1 MQIPFIAYA
10 VTPMRNQPVV
20 SVHRDWVVT
29 RRIFLK
35 ACGACLAA
43 GPLASYVYAGA
54 RPNTARF
61 GIITD
66 PHYANRQYSTRYCS
80 ESLDKIAECVELM
93 NKQEVNFLVELGDF
107 KDQDEPPVEANTIT
121 YLQAV
126 EAALQRFT
134 GSTYHVLGNHDMDS
148 LSKAQFLANVEN
160 TGIAPD
166 ASYYSFDLNG
176 LHFVV
181 LDANFTSDGTAY
193 DHGNFSWT
201 DAIIP
206 SAELDWL
213 RKDLASANG
222 PVIVFTHQLLDGT
235 GSYYVGNAAN
245 VRQILEAS
253 GKVLAVFQGH
263 HHSGAYNQ
271 LRGIHYYTLKA
282 VVEGSGAQNNAY
294 AIVEVYPDRSM
305 TVSAYRKAVRK
316 EFPARCS
323 IADLNGD
330 CVVDFEDC
338 AIMAE
343 EWLSAGLVEPE
354 PSPRPRGR

>member
-1 MQIPFIAYA
+1 
-10 VTPMRNQPVV
+10 MRNQLVPPA
-20 SVHRDWVVT
+20 HRDWMIT
-29 RRIFLK
+29 RRVLLK
-35 ACGACLAA
+35 ASGACLASLAA
-43 GPLASYVYAGA
+43 GPLVSHAYAGA

-66 PHYANRQYSTRYCS
+66 LHYANRQYSTRFCS
-80 ESLDKIAECVELM
+80 ESLDKMAECVELM
-93 NKQEVNFLVELGDF
+93 NKQEVNFLIELGDF
-107 KDQDEPPVEANTIT
+107 KDQDDPPLEANTIA
-121 YLQAV
+121 YVQAA
-126 EAALQRFT
+126 EAVLRRFT
-134 GSTYHVLGNHDMDS
+134 GSIYHVLGNHDMDS
-148 LSKAQFLANVEN
+148 ISKPQFLANIVN

-166 ASYYSFDLNG
+166 ASYYGFDLNG
-176 LHFVV
+176 LHLVV

-201 DAIIP
+201 DAIVP
-206 SAELDWL
+206 QAELDWL
-213 RKDLASANG
+213 KQDLASANG
-222 PVIVFTHQLLDGT
+222 PVIVFIHQLLDST
-235 GSYYVGNAAN
+235 GSYYVGNAAA

-253 GKVLAVFQGH
+253 GKVMAVFQGH

-282 VVEGSGAQNNAY
+282 VVEGSGVQNNAY
-294 AIVEVYPDRSM
+294 AIVEVHPDRSM

-316 EFPARCS
+316 EFSARCS

-343 EWLSAGLVEPE
+343 EWLSAGLVEPD

>member
-1 MQIPFIAYA
+1 
-10 VTPMRNQPVV
+10 MRHQPVA
-20 SVHRDWVVT
+20 SAHGEWTIT

-35 ACGACLAA
+35 ASGACLASLTA
-43 GPLASYVYAGA
+43 GSLVSRAYAAA

-66 PHYANRQYSTRYCS
+66 SHYANRQYSTRFCS
-80 ESLDKIAECVELM
+80 ESLDKMTECVELM
-93 NKQEVNFLVELGDF
+93 NKQEVDFLIELGDF
-107 KDQDEPPVEANTIT
+107 KDQDDPPLEENTMA
-121 YLQAV
+121 YLQAA
-126 EAALQRFT
+126 EAVLRRFS

-148 LSKAQFLANVEN
+148 ISKSQFLANVEN
-160 TGIAPD
+160 TRIVPG
-166 ASYYSFDLNG
+166 ASYYGFDLNG
-176 LHFVV
+176 LHFVT
-181 LDANFTSDGTAY
+181 LDANFSSDGTVY

-201 DAIIP
+201 DAIVP
-206 SAELDWL
+206 PAELDWL
-213 RKDLASANG
+213 RQDLASANG
-222 PVIVFTHQLLDGT
+222 PVIVFIHQLLDST
-235 GSYYVGNAAN
+235 GSYYVGNAAT

-263 HHSGAYNQ
+263 HHSGAYSQ
-271 LRGIHYYTLKA
+271 IRGIHYYTLKA
-282 VVEGSGAQNNAY
+282 VVEGSGAQNNSY
-294 AIVEVYPDRSM
+294 AIVEVHSDRSI

-330 CVVDFEDC
+330 CVVDFQDC

-343 EWLSAGLVEPE
+343 QWLDAGVVEPD

>member
-1 MQIPFIAYA
+1 MG
-10 VTPMRNQPVV
+10 NQPVP
-20 SVHRDWVVT
+20 RAGLDWIMT
-29 RRIFLK
+29 RRIFLR
-35 ACGACLAA
+35 ASGACLAGLTA
-43 GPLASYVYAGA
+43 GPLVLRAFGEP

-66 PHYANRQYSTRYCS
+66 LHYANRQYSTRYCS
-80 ESLDKIAECVELM
+80 ESLDKLNECVELM
-93 NKQEVNFLVELGDF
+93 NKQEVNFLIELGDF

-121 YLQAV
+121 YVQAA
-126 EAALQRFT
+126 EAVLQRFT

-148 LSKAQFLANVEN
+148 ISKAQFLTNVEN
-160 TGIAPD
+160 TGIASD
-166 ASYYSFDLNG
+166 ASYYSFELNG

-181 LDANFTSDGTAY
+181 LDANFSSNGTAY
-193 DHGNFSWT
+193 DHGNFTWT

-213 RKDLASANG
+213 KQDLAFANG

-235 GSYYVGNAAN
+235 GSYYVGNAAA

-253 GKVLAVFQGH
+253 GKVMAVFQGH
-263 HHSGAYNQ
+263 HHAGAYNL

-294 AIVEVYPDRSM
+294 AIVEVHPDRSI

-323 IADLNGD
+323 VADLNGD
-330 CVVDFEDC
+330 CVVDFQDC

-343 EWLSAGLVEPE
+343 EWLSAGVVEPG

>member
-1 MQIPFIAYA
+1 
-10 VTPMRNQPVV
+10 MRNQPAA
-20 SVHRDWVVT
+20 SIGRDWIMT
-29 RRIFLK
+29 RRIFLR
-35 ACGACLAA
+35 ASGICLAGLAA
-43 GPLASYVYAGA
+43 GPLVSRVHAGP

-61 GIITD
+61 GIVTD
-66 PHYANRQYSTRYCS
+66 LHYANRQYSTRYCS
-80 ESLDKIAECVELM
+80 ESLDKLTECVELM

-107 KDQDEPPVEANTIT
+107 KDQDDPPVEANTIT
-121 YLQAV
+121 YLQAA
-126 EAALQRFT
+126 EAVLRKFN
-134 GSTYHVLGNHDMDS
+134 GSIYHVLGNHDMDS
-148 LSKAQFLANVEN
+148 ISKAQFLANVVN
-160 TGIAPD
+160 TGIAPE

-181 LDANFTSDGTAY
+181 LDGNFTSAGAAY
-193 DHGNFSWT
+193 DHGNFTWT

-206 SAELDWL
+206 QAELDWL
-213 RKDLASANG
+213 KQDLASANG

-235 GSYYVGNAAN
+235 GSYYVGNAAG

-253 GKVLAVFQGH
+253 GKVMAVFQGH
-263 HHSGAYNQ
+263 HHTGAYNQ
-271 LRGIHYYTLKA
+271 IRGIHYYTLKA

-294 AIVEVYPDRSM
+294 AIVEVHPDRSI

-330 CVVDFEDC
+330 CVVDFQDC

-343 EWLSAGLVEPE
+343 EWLNAGLVEPE